1 MLRRA
6 ASRFLRHRLAVAGA
20 VFLLAV
26 GAVAVLAPIVAP
38 HSPTE
43 VDIRAFRSPP
53 SPEHPLG
60 TDLIGRDV
68 LSRLIYASQVSL
80 TIGVL
85 ASSLAV
91 VIGTA
96 LGAIAGYYRGSL
108 DAVLMRLTDMVL
120 AFPPL
125 VIVLVAVSVIGP
137 SIESVILVLGG
148 LTWPTSCRIV
158 RSSYLSLRELE
169 FTLAARTVGAGD
181 GAIILR
187 HLLPNALGPV
197 LVAAS
202 LGAAGAILSEAA
214 LSFIGLGV
222 QPPTPSW
229 GNMLVDAQSLTI
241 LRTMPWIWLPPGLA
255 ILLTVLAINFVGD
268 GIRDALDP
276 RSWL

>member
-1 MLRRA
+1 MFRRA
-6 ASRFLRHRLAVAGA
+6 AARFLHHRLAVAGG
-20 VFLLAV
+20 VFL
-26 GAVAVLAPIVAP
+26 VAIALVALLAPFVAP
-38 HSPTE
+38 RSPTD
-43 VDIRAFRSPP
+43 VDVLAFRSPP
-53 SPEHPLG
+53 SGAHLLG

-68 LSRLIYASQVSL
+68 LSRLIYASRVSL
-80 TIGVL
+80 SIGLL
-85 ASSLAV
+85 ASTLAV
-91 VIGTA
+91 TIGTA
-96 LGAIAGYYRGSL
+96 LGAVAGFYRGAL
-108 DAVLMRLTDMVL
+108 DTVLMRLTDMVL

-137 SIESVILVLGG
+137 SVGSVILVLGG

-158 RSSYLSLRELE
+158 RASYLSLRELE
-169 FTLAARTVGAGD
+169 FTTAAQVIGARD
-181 GAIILR
+181 RAIIVR

-268 GIRDALDP
+268 GVRDALDP

>member
-6 ASRFLRHRLAVAGA
+6 AARFLRHRLAVAGA
-20 VFLLAV
+20 VFLLGV
-26 GAVAVLAPIVAP
+26 TLVAVLASVIAP
-38 HSPTE
+38 HSPYD
-43 VDIRAFRSPP
+43 VDVTAFRSPP
-53 SPEHPLG
+53 SSAHLLG
-60 TDLIGRDV
+60 SDLIGRDV
-68 LSRLIYASQVSL
+68 LSRLLYASRVSL
-80 TIGVL
+80 SIGILASTIAVTIG
-85 ASSLAV
+85 
-91 VIGTA
+91 TT
-96 LGAIAGYYRGSL
+96 LGAIAGFYRGPL

-125 VIVLVAVSVIGP
+125 VIVLVVVSLVGP
-137 SIESVILVLGG
+137 SIGSVIVVLGG

-158 RSSYLSLRELE
+158 RATYLSLREQE
-169 FTLAARTVGAGD
+169 FTLAARVVGARD
-181 GAIILR
+181 RAIIVR

-241 LRTMPWIWLPPGLA
+241 LRTMPWIWVPPGLA